1 MVRHIAALSLTNSN
15 GRAVKSLSAWFSQN
29 RRTNLN
35 RWKEDHPVE
44 TVNENEVDLVLREH
58 EAWCKQVNIQATPT
72 IFVNGKKLPPEYTVG
87 DLKYHV
93 RYLIEQIS

>member
-44 TVNENEVDLVLREH
+44 TVNENGVDLILREH
-58 EAWCKQVNIQATPT
+58 DAWCKKVNIQVTPT
-72 IFVNGKKLPPEYTVG
+72 IFINGKRLPSEYTVK
-87 DLKYHV
+87 DLKYH
-93 RYLIEQIS
+93 ISNLMDN